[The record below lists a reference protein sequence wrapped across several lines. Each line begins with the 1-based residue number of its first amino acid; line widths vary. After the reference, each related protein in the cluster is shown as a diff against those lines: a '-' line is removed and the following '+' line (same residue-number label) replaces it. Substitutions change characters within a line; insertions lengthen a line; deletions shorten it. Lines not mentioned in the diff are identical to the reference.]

1 MWCRSVPDD
10 NSSSRGQ
17 SGSSSDPD
25 GFGIPSRSAPASTDG
40 ILIDSLEQA
49 LRELRAD
56 GAGIGANF
64 LRNAALGQVER
75 AIKRWRAEDP
85 ASRSL
90 FGHRGR
96 PPTVLEA
103 DVQLLLDL
111 RKAKPGFNCR
121 KDFTDML
128 LRRGFSKHRAGER
141 YRAATAKIASEGLE
155 A

>member
-1 MWCRSVPDD
+1 MWCRSVRDD

-17 SGSSSDPD
+17 GGSSSDPD
-25 GFGIPSRSAPASTDG
+25 GFGIPSRSAPASTSE
-40 ILIDSLEQA
+40 ILLDSLELA
-49 LRELRAD
+49 LREFRAD
-56 GAGIGANF
+56 GNGADF